1 MKKFF
6 ATLVIAIVAM
16 SASAQ
21 TYIGGGLG
29 FSTTDKEG
37 SEDNLTQF
45 TLAPEVGYNLSDKW
59 AIGMAINYTYAKQGS
74 SANAIG
80 VAPYARY
87 TVAKAG
93 NFSFY
98 IDGEFQFASVKH
110 EDEDAQNGWSL
121 GLKPGVRF
129 DVNKNIFLTA
139 TVGFFGYQ
147 DTNDING
154 EKTFGFGFNGAGYDN
169 FSGSNGLKLGIYYNF

>member
-29 FSTTDKEG
+29 FTTTDQEG
-37 SEDNLTQF
+37 HDKNLTQF

-59 AIGMAINYTYAKQGS
+59 AIGLSLEYQYAKEETSTNG
-74 SANAIG
+74 IG

-87 TVAKAG
+87 TVAKIG

-98 IDGEFQFASVKH
+98 VDGEFTFLSVKA

-129 DVNKNIFLTA
+129 DVNDKIFMTA
-139 TVGFFGYQ
+139 SVGFLGYA

-154 EKTFGFGFNGAGYDN
+154 KKTFGVGLNGSGYNYFGGTA
-169 FSGSNGLKLGIYYNF
+169 GLKLGIYYNF